1 MTLNH
6 HTRSPVSAKLL
17 LSFVLACF
25 SFMQVFAQL
34 NFDFT
39 EGKFLVKGK
48 VIDVQTKRNISNAN
62 IRVNGTNKGFSCDAE
77 GNFAFYV
84 RKSDTLKFSSTGY
97 ISKIVHV
104 YDLDTTKY
112 YTLEIQ
118 LIHDFVKLKEVT
130 IYPYHNLEEFKQAF
144 VDAKDVNKVVLPGI
158 APPKF
163 GTKIPKAKFTNPVS
177 FLYEK
182 LKRSKSSANPDFRP

>member
-1 MTLNH
+1 MTFNH
-6 HTRSPVSAKLL
+6 HIHQPVSAKVL
-17 LSFVLACF
+17 LSFVLVCF
-25 SFMQVFAQL
+25 LFMKGSAQL

-39 EGKFLVKGK
+39 EGKFLIKGK
-48 VIDVQTKRNISNAN
+48 VIDVQTKKTIGNAN
-62 IRVNGTNKGFSCDAE
+62 IRVNGTNKGFSCDGD

-97 ISKIVHV
+97 LSKIVHV
-104 YDLDTTKY
+104 HDLDSAHY

-144 VDAKDVNKVVLPGI
+144 VDAKDVNKISVPGI

-163 GTKIPKAKFTNPVS
+163 GTKIPKAKFSNPVS